1 VLLFVSFILSVD
13 LMQKNLEKK
22 LDVLLLF
29 VRTFYAV

>member
-29 VRTFYAV
+29 VRRFYAV